1 MPQIDHV
8 ICPVDLADSPR
19 ALTYAFA
26 WARWYGARV
35 HVVHVTPLAVVA
47 APLAGVAVTLDT
59 RQRSEVVADVEEYV
73 ARVPHADVPVDI
85 QVFEGDAAVF
95 IRKHAATFQRAVIVM
110 GSHGRVGLERFVM
123 GSVAERVVGSGVA
136 PTVIVPPGDVH
147 PETDPVCHHIVCAV
161 DLLPSS
167 LEGLRYAMS
176 LAREA
181 DAVLEVVY
189 VAEESADDVV
199 TTQHFRVPEYIR
211 QRTEEAL
218 QELRR
223 HIPDEARTACT
234 IHERVAFGQPA
245 AAILEV
251 ARESG
256 ADMIVLGAGD
266 RAHLRSLW
274 LGSATSRIA
283 HDARCPIL
291 VVPTPALLDHAV
303 RLEAGQVAPEY
314 WADTFERVSLA
325 HQGDPATISV
335 LTAGFAAPE
344 AKALPFIGVTM
355 DLPPSNGIAVIL
367 GSPDG
372 THLTHMI
379 HKPTEVLLDESRTH
393 AVTRLLIR
401 AADGTA
407 TLLEVTRRTG
417 STLEAV
423 AEARIQ
429 L

>member
-1 MPQIDHV
+1 MEQSGADGLIWRGFEKAVFCVPMGSLPGGARKGGFFFRPRRGGGPPD
-8 ICPVDLADSPR
+8 PVDLFP
-19 ALTYAFA
+19 
-26 WARWYGARV
+26 
-35 HVVHVTPLAVVA
+35 
-47 APLAGVAVTLDT
+47 
-59 RQRSEVVADVEEYV
+59 
-73 ARVPHADVPVDI
+73 
-85 QVFEGDAAVF
+85 
-95 IRKHAATFQRAVIVM
+95 
-110 GSHGRVGLERFVM
+110 
-123 GSVAERVVGSGVA
+123 
-136 PTVIVPPGDVH
+136 PPGGWL
-147 PETDPVCHHIVCAV
+147 PPRRTDSRSCRPTFFLRPW
-161 DLLPSS
+161 DLVSPSS
-167 LEGLRYAMS
+167 LEGASVPRCRWAG
-176 LAREA
+176 EA

-189 VAEESADDVV
+189 VAEESAEDVV

-223 HIPDEARTACT
+223 HIPDEARAACT

-291 VVPTPALLDHAV
+291 VVPTPALLDHAL

-344 AKALPFIGVTM
+344 ARALPFIGVTM

-393 AVTRLLIR
+393 AVTRLLIQGSGAPLAHLHSR
-401 AADGTA
+401 SRHTQD
-407 TLLEVTRRTG
+407 RR
-417 STLEAV
+417 
-423 AEARIQ
+423 
-429 L
+429 